1 MHAFAAVLALATS
14 AFALQVTQPTNTTG
28 FSNNGQNTVS
38 WTRVS
43 TDPTNFTVV
52 LVNKNVFP
60 NYQQVLDALV
70 DAGTD
75 GGSVQVGPP
84 SAGWPSGTGYQI
96 NLASSAERLD
106 SLLAQSDDF
115 SFHAPDSSSVS
126 GSSVSASGSVS
137 RTVLSVSNTAAPTG
151 SGSGSGAGAGS
162 SPSGGAD
169 GSQPSD
175 GSATPTG
182 SPNGAATIGV
192 QAAFFG
198 AVALVGAVLA

>member
-14 AFALQVTQPTNTTG
+14 ALALSVTQPTNTTG

-38 WTRVS
+38 WTRVN
-43 TDPTNFTVV
+43 TDPANFTIV

-70 DAGTD
+70 D
-75 GGSVQVGPP
+75 GGSDSGTVQVGPP
-84 SAGWPSGTGYQI
+84 SAGWPTGSGYQI
-96 NLASSAERLD
+96 NLATSAERLD

-126 GSSVSASGSVS
+126 GSSASATGSVS

-151 SGSGSGAGAGS
+151 SGSGAGAGG

-175 GSATPTG
+175 GSPTPTG
-182 SPNGAATIGV
+182 SSSGAATIGV